1 MSAAEKVHH
10 IGKPGDDS
18 ANGGGSM
25 PPAAPC
31 CGADETTRRDMSKVA
46 LFGSLLAVVLL
57 VVFFFGLNQN
67 LKGVAATV
75 DQLALTTGDLSGRM
89 DGIEGKVAELENL
102 PEKSRMMVMGT
113 MLQEMAQRTAYL
125 GTQMPHT
132 EQNEKLHQAMELL
145 QQVQTEIAVQQ
156 Q

>member
-1 MSAAEKVHH
+1 
-10 IGKPGDDS
+10 
-18 ANGGGSM
+18 
-25 PPAAPC
+25 
-31 CGADETTRRDMSKVA
+31 MSKVA
-46 LFGSLLAVVLL
+46 LLVSLLAVVLL

-75 DQLALTTGDLSGRM
+75 DSLAATTGDLAGRV
-89 DGIEGKVAELENL
+89 DGVEGKVAELANL

-125 GTQMPHT
+125 GTQMPT
-132 EQNEKLHQAMELL
+132 AEQNEKLHQAMELL
-145 QQVQTEIAVQQ
+145 QQVQTEIAAQQ